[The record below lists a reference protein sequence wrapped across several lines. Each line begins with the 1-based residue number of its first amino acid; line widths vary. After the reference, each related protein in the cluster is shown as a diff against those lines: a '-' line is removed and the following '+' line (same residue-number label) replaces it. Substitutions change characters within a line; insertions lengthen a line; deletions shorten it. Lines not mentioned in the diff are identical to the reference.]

1 MYHSMR
7 DIQLLHNK
15 TKTAVTNNFL
25 SATKSL
31 LAETY
36 SKTLFIITLLAEIG
50 NRIAVC
56 VTVKGIIFLF
66 PWEAFIT
73 NSQ

>member
-7 DIQLLHNK
+7 NIHLLHNK
-15 TKTAVTNNFL
+15 NLAVTNNFL